1 MLLVFDIGNTDIV
14 GGIHERGRIEATFRL
29 RSIARKT
36 EDEYAATIS
45 SLLGERGIDV
55 TAIDRVVISSV
66 VPALTA
72 TIVAFARNL
81 CGRDPLVIGPD
92 SYVKLPL
99 ELPSPR
105 EIGTDLVANA
115 LAAFKKTGG
124 GSAIVADFGTAL
136 TFTAVRGDG
145 KVLGVAIAPGLG
157 TAVDSLTRN
166 TAQLPAVELVAPESV
181 LGVDTV
187 MSIRAGVVHGYA
199 GLVSHLVARMKK
211 EMGGTPKV
219 FATGGLCEIIAPLVD
234 CFDVV
239 DKNLTLDGLAFAADY
254 L

>member
-14 GGIHERGRIEATFRL
+14 GGIHERGRIQSTFRL

-36 EDEYAATIS
+36 EDEYAASIS
-45 SLLGERGIDV
+45 SLLGERGVEVAGIE
-55 TAIDRVVISSV
+55 RVVISSV

-72 TIVAFARNL
+72 TIAAV
-81 CGRDPLVIGPD
+81 GRELSGAEPLVLGPD
-92 SYVKLPL
+92 LYPRLPL

-105 EIGTDLVANA
+105 EIGSDLVANA
-115 LAAFKKTGG
+115 LAALRKAGG
-124 GSAIVADFGTAL
+124 AAIVADFGTAL
-136 TFTAVRGDG
+136 TFTGLRADG

-166 TAQLPAVELVAPESV
+166 TAQLPAVELLAPPSV
-181 LGVDTV
+181 LGTDTV

-199 GLVSHLVARMKK
+199 GLVGHLVRKMGA
-211 EMGGTPKV
+211 EMGGRPHV

-234 CFDVV
+234 CFDSV
-239 DKNLTLDGLAFAADY
+239 DRNLTLDGLAFVADY
-254 L
+254 A

>member
-1 MLLVFDIGNTDIV
+1 MLLVFDIGNADIV
-14 GGIHERGRIEATFRL
+14 GGLHERGRIQSTFRL
-29 RSIARKT
+29 RSIAKKT

-45 SLLGERGIDV
+45 SLLGERGIDAS
-55 TAIDRVVISSV
+55 AIDRVVISSV

-72 TIVAFARNL
+72 TIVTFARDL
-81 CGRDPLVIGPD
+81 CEKEPLVIGPE
-92 SYVKLPL
+92 SYAKLPL
-99 ELPSPR
+99 DLPSPR

-115 LAAFKKTGG
+115 LAAFKKAGG
-124 GSAIVADFGTAL
+124 ESAIVADFGTAL

-157 TAVDSLTRN
+157 TAIDSLTRN
-166 TAQLPAVELVAPESV
+166 TAQLPAVELVAPPSV
-181 LGVDTV
+181 LGIDTV
-187 MSIRAGVVHGYA
+187 MSIRAGVVHGYV
-199 GLVSHLVARMKK
+199 GLVSHLVARMRR
-211 EMGGTPKV
+211 EMGEKAIV

-234 CFDVV
+234 CFDIV

>member
-14 GGIHERGRIEATFRL
+14 GGIHERGRIQATFRL
-29 RSIARKT
+29 RSIAKKT

-55 TAIDRVVISSV
+55 TAIERVVISSV

-72 TIVAFARNL
+72 TIVAFARSL
-81 CGRDPLVIGPD
+81 CGREPLLIGPD
-92 SYVKLPL
+92 SYDKLPL
-99 ELPSPR
+99 DLPSPR

-115 LAAFKKTGG
+115 LAAFRKTEGP
-124 GSAIVADFGTAL
+124 AIIADFGTAL

-157 TAVDSLTRN
+157 TAIDSLTRN
-166 TAQLPAVELVAPESV
+166 TAQLPSVELVAPPTV
-181 LGVDTV
+181 LGTDTV

-199 GLVSHLVARMKK
+199 GLVSHLVARMKS
-211 EMGGTPKV
+211 EMGGKAKV

-234 CFDVV
+234 CFDSVER
-239 DKNLTLDGLAFAADY
+239 NLTLDGLAFAADY

>member
-14 GGIHERGRIEATFRL
+14 GGIHERGRIQSTFRL
-29 RSIARKT
+29 RSIAKKT
-36 EDEYAATIS
+36 EDEYAASIS
-45 SLLGERGIDV
+45 SLLGERGVEIG
-55 TAIDRVVISSV
+55 AIERVVISSV
-66 VPALTA
+66 VPALTS
-72 TIVAFARNL
+72 TIANFARDL
-81 CGRDPLVIGPD
+81 CGTEPLVLGPHCWA
-92 SYVKLPL
+92 SLPL
-99 ELPSPR
+99 SLPSPH
-105 EIGTDLVANA
+105 EIGADLVANA
-115 LAAFKKTGG
+115 LAVFRKAGEA
-124 GSAIVADFGTAL
+124 AIVADFGTAL
-136 TFTAVRGDG
+136 TFTALRGDG

-166 TAQLPAVELVAPESV
+166 TAQLPAVELVAPASV
-181 LGVDTV
+181 MGTDTV

-199 GLVSHLVARMKK
+199 GLVGHLVDMMKN
-211 EMGGTPKV
+211 EMGGKAKV

>member
-14 GGIHERGRIEATFRL
+14 GGIHERGRIQATFRL
-29 RSIARKT
+29 RSIAKKT
-36 EDEYAATIS
+36 EYEYAATIS

-55 TAIDRVVISSV
+55 TAIERVVISSV

-81 CGRDPLVIGPD
+81 CGREPLLIGPD
-92 SYVKLPL
+92 SYDKLPL
-99 ELPSPR
+99 DLPSPR

-115 LAAFKKTGG
+115 PAVFRKTEGP
-124 GSAIVADFGTAL
+124 AIIADFGTAL

-157 TAVDSLTRN
+157 TAIDSLTRN
-166 TAQLPAVELVAPESV
+166 TAQLPSVELVAPPTV
-181 LGVDTV
+181 LGTDTV

-199 GLVSHLVARMKK
+199 GLVSHLVARMKS
-211 EMGGTPKV
+211 EMGGKAKV

-234 CFDVV
+234 CFDSVER
-239 DKNLTLDGLAFAADY
+239 NLTLDGLAFAADY